1 MKIEGDNKKE
11 VKKIARQKNRK
22 YQEILEQKINEEKN
36 SSKRTRYE
44 MTLVCGQYM
53 PYLVEGECPNCGL
66 KLAIHDYCIRLKC
79 PVCEVTIEV

>member
-1 MKIEGDNKKE
+1 
-11 VKKIARQKNRK
+11 
-22 YQEILEQKINEEKN
+22 
-36 SSKRTRYE
+36 